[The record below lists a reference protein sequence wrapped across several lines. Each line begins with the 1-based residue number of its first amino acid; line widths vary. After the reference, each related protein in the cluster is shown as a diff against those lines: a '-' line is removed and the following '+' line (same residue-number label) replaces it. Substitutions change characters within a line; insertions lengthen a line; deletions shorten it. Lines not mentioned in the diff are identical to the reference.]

1 MRVMYVFIKGYI
13 IGISIAA
20 PVGPIG
26 LLCIQRTLVYGRRA
40 GAVSGLGAAC
50 ADSTYAA
57 IAGFGLSAVAFLL
70 LQARIWIALI
80 GGVALLYLGA
90 RSLFAKTGY
99 TAAQTIEPNNLF
111 WMFGSTYLLTMS
123 NPTTIL
129 SFLAVFAAI
138 GAIGAGSVFLSAALT
153 VAGVFLG
160 SASWW
165 LILSALIH
173 WLKKGISP
181 QVMNWVNRASALVI
195 IGFGVYGV
203 LLFLISVGII

>member
-1 MRVMYVFIKGYI
+1 MYLFMKGYI

-26 LLCIQRTLVYGRRA
+26 LLCIQRTLAYGRRS
-40 GAVSGLGAAC
+40 GAFSGLGAAC

-57 IAGFGLSAVAFLL
+57 IAGFGLSAVVSVL
-70 LQARIWIALI
+70 LQARIWVALL
-80 GGVALLYLGA
+80 GGVALIYLGA
-90 RSLFAKTGY
+90 RNLLTKTDS
-99 TAAQTIEPNNLF
+99 TAAQTAAPNNLF

-123 NPTTIL
+123 NPATIL

-138 GAIGAGSVFLSAALT
+138 GAISAGSVYLGAALT

-165 LILSALIH
+165 LILSSLIH
-173 WLKKGISP
+173 WLKRGISP
-181 QVMNWVNRASALVI
+181 LVMNWVNRASAFVI

-203 LLFLISVGII
+203 LVFCVSAGLV